1 MNESEQTGQIPF
13 SQEIARKL
21 THLGALSIPAGY
33 YLLGLTK
40 LTALSILVPIF
51 LFTLA
56 VDISRL
62 SNRGLWRSFLGTA
75 FKAMIRKHE
84 QMGDFTGATYILL
97 AACCTIALFDKPIAV
112 AALAFII
119 VGDSF
124 AAIIGR
130 RFGRHRYGHKSLE
143 GSLACLVGTVIVA
156 LMTPHLA
163 LPVGLVGALAATV
176 FEAFPLGVDDNV
188 TVPIMSGL
196 VMALMQKITIQG

>member
-1 MNESEQTGQIPF
+1 MNDTEQPGQIPF
-13 SQEIARKL
+13 SQELARKL

-33 YLLGLTK
+33 YSLGLSK
-40 LTALSILVPIF
+40 LAALAILIPIF
-51 LFTLA
+51 LFVLA

-62 SNRGLWRSFLGTA
+62 RNRGLWRSFIGQA

-97 AACCTIALFDKPIAV
+97 AACCTIALFDKPVAI

-119 VGDSF
+119 VGDSL

-143 GSLACLVGTVIVA
+143 GSLACLAGTVLVA
-156 LMTPHLA
+156 LVTPHLA
-163 LPVGLVGALAATV
+163 VPVGLLGALAATV
-176 FEAFPLGVDDNV
+176 FEAFPLGTDDNV
-188 TVPIMSGL
+188 TVPILSGL
-196 VMALMQKITIQG
+196 VMSLMQKITILG